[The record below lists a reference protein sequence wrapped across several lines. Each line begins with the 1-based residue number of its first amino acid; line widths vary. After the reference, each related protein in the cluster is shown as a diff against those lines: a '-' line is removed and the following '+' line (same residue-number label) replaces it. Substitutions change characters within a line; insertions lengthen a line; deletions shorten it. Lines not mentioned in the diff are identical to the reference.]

1 MVTRTLKAKRHLEN
15 AITYI
20 EWLDID
26 LTMPRG
32 TRKQALKDLVK
43 DIKRLKKNRAWAF
56 EIWLKY
62 IKLGWMLMDETQP
75 NLGHE
80 ARVAK
85 RAYTLVKPVLGRK
98 VPFFPRLK
106 MSYLKDSSYQLL
118 RELSLKLIGLTELT
132 DSVGE
137 ELWDYQPN
145 CEVAQQPYE
154 DQLSLDQVEDLN
166 ASCEER
172 GESSLNISLEEVLAA
187 AAVEETA
194 EGDDEIGRVSRS

>member
-1 MVTRTLKAKRHLEN
+1 MATRTLKAKQHLET
-15 AITYI
+15 AITHM

-62 IKLGWMLMDETQP
+62 IKLGWMLMNEAQL

-80 ARVAK
+80 MRVAK
-85 RAYTLVKPVLGRK
+85 RAYTLVKPVLERK
-98 VPFFPRLK
+98 VLFFPRLK

-118 RELSLKLIGLTELT
+118 EELSIRLIDSTELT
-132 DSVGE
+132 DSVE
-137 ELWDYQPN
+137 EDLWNFQLN
-145 CEVAQQPYE
+145 SEVSQQLHE
-154 DQLSLDQVEDLN
+154 DQPSLDLVEILN
-166 ASCEER
+166 VSSKNGR
-172 GESSLNISLEEVLAA
+172 ESSLNILLKEVLAA
-187 AAVEETA
+187 GVVEETA
-194 EGDDEIGRVSRS
+194 VGDNEIDRVPGS

>member
-1 MVTRTLKAKRHLEN
+1 MATQTLKAKQHLEN
-15 AITYI
+15 AITNV
-20 EWLDID
+20 EWLNID
-26 LTMPRG
+26 LTIPCG

-62 IKLGWMLMDETQP
+62 VKLGWMLMDETQP
-75 NLGHE
+75 NLGHK

-98 VPFFPRLK
+98 VPFFSRLK

-118 RELSLKLIGLTELT
+118 EELSIKLIGSTELT

-137 ELWDYQPN
+137 NL
-145 CEVAQQPYE
+145 
-154 DQLSLDQVEDLN
+154 
-166 ASCEER
+166 
-172 GESSLNISLEEVLAA
+172 
-187 AAVEETA
+187 
-194 EGDDEIGRVSRS
+194 

>member
-1 MVTRTLKAKRHLEN
+1 MATRTLKAKRHLKN

-26 LTMPRG
+26 LTMSRG

-43 DIKRLKKNRAWAF
+43 DIKQLKKNRAWAF

-62 IKLGWMLMDETQP
+62 VKLGWMLMDETQP

-98 VPFFPRLK
+98 VLFFPRLK

-118 RELSLKLIGLTELT
+118 EELSISLIGSTELT

-137 ELWDYQPN
+137 NLWEFQLN
-145 CEVAQQPYE
+145 TEVAKQSHE
-154 DQLSLDQVEDLN
+154 DQPSLDLVEILN
-166 ASCEER
+166 V
-172 GESSLNISLEEVLAA
+172 SSEDGKKSLLNISLEEILAA
-187 AAVEETA
+187 SVVKETAVE
-194 EGDDEIGRVSRS
+194 DDEIGKVFR